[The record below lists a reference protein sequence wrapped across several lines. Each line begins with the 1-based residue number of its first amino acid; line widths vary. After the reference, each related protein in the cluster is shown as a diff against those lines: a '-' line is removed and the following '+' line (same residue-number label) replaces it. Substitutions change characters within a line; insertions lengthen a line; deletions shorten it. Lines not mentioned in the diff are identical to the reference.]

1 MTTKMKKVTLLSLLV
16 VVAAMFVAGCKK
28 KENEPTPDPKP
39 VAKPSVEKQ
48 WLVDGPV
55 KLNLMGNHLYTI
67 YFLFDISVTEPGY
80 MICGMKNDTLA
91 KMFKIPAGFYFYG
104 GKAKI
109 VITPKDDKSGI
120 ITAMVKDSVDNY
132 QEEQMLYEDLTEN
145 SITLIGIDRNNSIKD
160 TMKAKAANT
169 KIGLKYVG
177 KQ

>member
-1 MTTKMKKVTLLSLLV
+1 
-16 VVAAMFVAGCKK
+16 
-28 KENEPTPDPKP
+28 
-39 VAKPSVEKQ
+39 
-48 WLVDGPV
+48 
-55 KLNLMGNHLYTI
+55 
-67 YFLFDISVTEPGY
+67 
-80 MICGMKNDTLA
+80 MKNDTLA

-104 GKAKI
+104 DKAKI

-120 ITAMVKDSVDNY
+120 ITAMVKDSADNY

-145 SITLIGIDRNNSIKD
+145 SITLIGIDRNNNIKD